1 LQNGQAVI
9 SLRASRILRSFAQLL
24 PKLIA
29 LPKLTALSLSL
40 SFALAGPSQLR
51 AEPAFDFYVLA
62 LSWSPSFCLTNEAQ
76 RAKPADQ
83 ATGQCALGAASAFV
97 LHGLW
102 PQYEVGFPSDCTAGQ
117 PASPVFDQ
125 AKGLWPDEGLA
136 RYEWR
141 KHGTCSGKG
150 PSGYFAD
157 VRQALAKVIIPLDW
171 TKPKQEM
178 KLKPIEVE
186 RAFVAQNPQLRP
198 GMLAVTCQK
207 GFLQEVRICLSKDV
221 NSFRPCPDVVKSA
234 CRADRIT
241 IPAVR

>member
-1 LQNGQAVI
+1 MISIFVSR
-9 SLRASRILRSFAQLL
+9 SLRPLSQLL
-24 PKLIA
+24 PQLIA
-29 LPKLTALSLSL
+29 LSVGLVFGLAAPSKLHA
-40 SFALAGPSQLR
+40 Q
-51 AEPAFDFYVLA
+51 PAFDYYVLA

-83 ATGQCALGAASAFV
+83 ASGQCASGSASAFV

-102 PQYEVGFPSDCTAGQ
+102 PQYEIGYPSDCAAGQ
-117 PASPVFDQ
+117 PARPVFDQ

-150 PSGYFAD
+150 PSAYFAD
-157 VRQALAKVIIPLDW
+157 VRQALAKVIIPPDW

-186 RAFVAQNPQLRP
+186 RAFLDHNPQLRP

-207 GFLQEVRICLSKDV
+207 GLLQEVRICLSKDV
-221 NSFRPCPDVVKSA
+221 NAFRPCPDVVKSA